1 MLYHRVR
8 EFLDDHDFLVL
19 PVSQVVP
26 FSIEEEWVR
35 EIEGVEMETYIDWM
49 KSCWYITLV
58 GLPAISVPCGF
69 TSGGLPVGIQIVGR
83 HRRDRQLL
91 KFAYAFEQAAQ
102 LRSKHPQVAL

>member
-1 MLYHRVR
+1 M
-8 EFLDDHDFLVL
+8 L

-26 FSIEEEWVR
+26 FSIEEEWVH
-35 EIEGVEMETYIDWM
+35 EIEGVEMKSYIDWM

-69 TSGGLPVGIQIVGR
+69 TSDGLPVGIQMVGR
-83 HRRDRQLL
+83 HHGERRLL

-102 LRSKHPQVAL
+102 LGSRHPQVSL